1 MFEFLRKKKNF
12 IKFLPFCIIIL
23 FISVSSTIYPPP
35 GYAMTISFIPI
46 ICIIFWTLH
55 LGKHLDVFQFFLIG
69 IFTDLLIGAPLGSYL
84 LLFSLLRFIVLK
96 VRDKFRI
103 NSFLKNIFAAFALIL
118 IFYILSNIFFML
130 YYSKI
135 IFSKYLILN
144 ILATILLYPALA
156 VFFQWIYNILSID
169 KYYVK
174 T

>member
-1 MFEFLRKKKNF
+1 VFEFLRKKKNF